1 MKSVLRILLVMTCFA
16 SVAMYAN
23 ITPVRMPLIASGS
36 NAEIELA
43 EALKEI
49 KELRKELRDE
59 SKAAADARREAE
71 HYYNLVI
78 KRLGS

>member
-1 MKSVLRILLVMTCFA
+1 MKKVIQ
-16 SVAMYAN
+16 SVAFTSLLAASISAN
-23 ITPVRMPLIASGS
+23 PAQTRLPILTTGTE
-36 NAEIELA
+36 AEVELA

-78 KRLGS
+78 KRFGA